1 MSRPDNGASET
12 MTRGGGDGV
21 APVAQLNR
29 WLMLCITA
37 LHWLLPGDG
46 YWLLLSLSPIIR
58 VTTVASTREY
68 TTLCTQMRALIT
80 EHPWPVYLP
89 SQLKYK
95 H

>member
-1 MSRPDNGASET
+1 MSSNLISNLMSRPDNGASET

-46 YWLLLSLSPIIR
+46 YWLLLSL
-58 VTTVASTREY
+58 
-68 TTLCTQMRALIT
+68 
-80 EHPWPVYLP
+80 YLP
-89 SQLKYK
+89 SSESHQEEERLETVPDLRL
-95 H
+95 